1 MAGITDLNTIWRN
14 IREIDLQNFKNEALR
29 EVRIALVGEPGSG
42 RHTLADNLRRDPS
55 RPEMQ
60 TQTPILILDLLEA
73 RQPFSADLILIVVD
87 ARRQEFA
94 AEMSLTALWN
104 NQGKKVVIFHNQF
117 ESPATGDVR
126 LVWPA
131 LRQVAGSVTDTH
143 FLQQKFVPVIM
154 EMMPDRLLGLGRQFP
169 LFRVPIAH
177 QLINEA
183 CFANATY
190 ALGTGLAEVVTVL
203 NLPLTVADMI
213 VLTKSQAFLVY
224 KLGLV
229 FGFSLQWRDYL
240 AEFGSVI
247 GGGFIWRQVAR
258 SLVGLIP
265 VLGIVPKIAVSYSG
279 TFVVGHTIL
288 QWYLTGRHLSA
299 QQMKALTVQA
309 FQRGQDTARRI
320 TMKMRRPRLEGG
332 KKKGKKESLPA
343 LDRDGEPVVL
353 LEGGSVEGAV
363 PPPAPAKPPKK
374 RFGWGKKDTSGRV
387 AAKAQKPARASRKK
401 TARKGKDVIQE
412 ESRLCQQCGRANATD
427 ANFCQYCGTPFESTI
442 ETL

>member
-29 EVRIALVGEPGSG
+29 EMRIALVGEPGSG

-73 RQPFSADLILIVVD
+73 RQPFNADLTLIVVD

-117 ESPATGDVR
+117 EPPSPGDVR

-131 LRQVAGSVTDTH
+131 SRQVAGSVTDTH

-177 QLINEA
+177 HLINET
-183 CFANATY
+183 CFANTTY

-332 KKKGKKESLPA
+332 KKKSKKKSLPA
-343 LDRDGEPVVL
+343 LDSAGEL
-353 LEGGSVEGAV
+353 AALEGGSVEGAV
-363 PPPAPAKPPKK
+363 PPPATTKLSKK
-374 RFGWGKKDTSGRV
+374 RFGWGKKDTSGSAV
-387 AAKAQKPARASRKK
+387 AKAQKPARASRKK
-401 TARKGKDVIQE
+401 PARKGKEVIQE
-412 ESRLCQQCGRANATD
+412 ESKLSQQCGRANSVD
-427 ANFCQYCGTPFESTI
+427 ANYCQYCGTPFESSI